1 MSNRPDPRPALRYP
15 LVVNGLDYLLDV
27 VGRLATEPGTAP
39 DARALKY
46 AVLHLQAGTEV
57 LLKARLQQEHW
68 SLVFDEPATATRA
81 KFDSADFTS
90 CTTTAAFTRLTNI
103 VGLDMP
109 QKSIDA
115 VAKLARDRNA
125 LMHYGLT
132 QSAGAVEARAADVLN
147 FLLPFLTTHL
157 LPGLDPEHKA
167 DAEQTLTVVR
177 AQLRGIEAY
186 VRTRMNDLRAG
197 LAQVAD
203 TTVVCPQCA
212 QPALVLAAD
221 ARPACRF
228 CLKTWQ
234 EPDAADKAAAEYS
247 WIVLGQ
253 ERDDYPAPGSFI
265 QWCTDCPALTRAL
278 VMGAV
283 TAASTQRRLC
293 FSCAG
298 DFTDREFTPC
308 LACGA
313 LMLSDAEAAKCSACL
328 EYAPDFA
335 TIRTATEESAS

>member
-1 MSNRPDPRPALRYP
+1 MSTRPNPRPDLRYP

-103 VGLDMP
+103 VGLDLP

-115 VAKLARDRNA
+115 VTKLARDRNA

-132 QSAGAVEARAADVLN
+132 QPAGAVETRAADVLN
-147 FLLPFLTTHL
+147 FLLPFLATHL
-157 LPGLDPEHKA
+157 LPGLEPEQKA
-167 DAEQTLTVVR
+167 DAERTLTVVR
-177 AQLRGIEAY
+177 AQLRSIEAY
-186 VRTRMNDLRAG
+186 IRTRMNDLRAG
-197 LAQVAD
+197 LAQAAD
-203 TTVVCPQCA
+203 TTLLCPQCA

-221 ARPACRF
+221 ARPTCRF

-234 EPDAADKAAAEYS
+234 DPNEAAAEYS

-253 ERDDYPAPGSFI
+253 DPEGYPAPDSPVQF
-265 QWCTDCPALTRAL
+265 CPDCPALTLAL

-283 TAASTQRRLC
+283 TAASAQRRLC

-308 LACGA
+308 VTCEA
-313 LMLSDAEAAKCSACL
+313 LTPSDAEGARCSACL
-328 EYAPDFA
+328 EFVGPANWPA
-335 TIRTATEESAS
+335 TRTASEEPES